1 MELRS
6 CPAALER
13 AMIHPRPVPL
23 AFAFALSLAMSA
35 TGCGSPTT
43 PPAGSPKPGP
53 AADAAHSDDHGHD
66 HGDHVHPAT
75 LAEGVEQLQKALATI
90 TTSLATGAKDAADEA
105 VHEVAHILE
114 DLEGLVEK
122 QDVTAELK
130 ETGRAAVGELNE
142 CFDKLDQ
149 ALHAAEGEGESA
161 VKVLGSVTER
171 IGNAI
176 VSLGALIKGEA
187 TPGDA
192 TTKEGT

>member
-1 MELRS
+1 MI
-6 CPAALER
+6 PAKPASL
-13 AMIHPRPVPL
+13 V
-23 AFAFALSLAMSA
+23 FAFALTLSMTA
-35 TGCGSPTT
+35 TGCGSPT
-43 PPAGSPKPGP
+43 PPAGAPQPG
-53 AADAAHSDDHGHD
+53 AASTAAHSDDHGHD

-90 TTSLATGAKDAADEA
+90 TTSLATGAKDEADEA
-105 VHEVAHILE
+105 VHEVGHILE
-114 DLEGLVEK
+114 DLEKLVEK
-122 QDVTAELK
+122 QTVTAELK
-130 ETGRAAVGELNE
+130 ETGRAALAELTD

-161 VKVLGSVTER
+161 VQVLGSVTER

-187 TPGDA
+187 TPGES